1 MNKLHFLFVLVPLFF
16 ISAQTY
22 DVPEILYY
30 KFDTGTN
37 TTPNYA
43 NPGGGTNPANL
54 LNLTMAPG
62 GQFDNALLGNGGS
75 SSANYLNSGWNM
87 DLGTSSWTISLWIN
101 NYPASTF
108 GYLFGNDI
116 ATSFR
121 CFSAGAA
128 GSGNI
133 TLRGNGLANI
143 DITGVL
149 PGPSVVHIVYDS
161 AASEVRTYVN
171 GVFQSTIPQAPLNL
185 TAAVPFKV
193 GGYGTA
199 NGMAAGALLDEFR
212 FYRRALSQ
220 AEIEATWNQTLPF
233 VIPVELSSFTAN
245 VVGSGVSLNWTTA
258 SETNNS
264 GFEIERLQIKNSEL
278 QSWKT
283 IGFVAGFGTTTET
296 KSYSFKDE
304 DVPAGIYS
312 YRLKQIDFDGTFE
325 YSNEVEVEV
334 IKPSVYSLEQNYP
347 NPFNPVTEISF
358 NLAEEGF
365 VTLEVLNLLG
375 QRVATLVNDNMKSGF
390 HTINFDASDL
400 SSGIYVYT
408 ISVNNF
414 TASKKMVL
422 MK

>member
-1 MNKLHFLFVLVPLFF
+1 
-16 ISAQTY
+16 
-22 DVPEILYY
+22 
-30 KFDTGTN
+30 
-37 TTPNYA
+37 
-43 NPGGGTNPANL
+43 
-54 LNLTMAPG
+54 
-62 GQFDNALLGNGGS
+62 
-75 SSANYLNSGWNM
+75 
-87 DLGTSSWTISLWIN
+87 
-101 NYPASTF
+101 
-108 GYLFGNDI
+108 
-116 ATSFR
+116 
-121 CFSAGAA
+121 
-128 GSGNI
+128 
-133 TLRGNGLANI
+133 
-143 DITGVL
+143 
-149 PGPSVVHIVYDS
+149 
-161 AASEVRTYVN
+161 
-171 GVFQSTIPQAPLNL
+171 
-185 TAAVPFKV
+185 
-193 GGYGTA
+193 
-199 NGMAAGALLDEFR
+199 LLDEFR